1 MEDESVN
8 LFRKYILEGEYS
20 LLFDKEIVNV
30 DQNQFIK
37 ASDKQKNNGITK
49 LLSIF
54 DKVTQEISTSRKQ
67 EMMYYIYEQQYT
79 ELMAS
84 GKNIQAI
91 SLL

>member
-20 LLFDKEIVNV
+20 LLFNKEIVNV

-37 ASDKQKNNGITK
+37 GPDKQKNNGITK

-54 DKVTQEISTSRKQ
+54 DKVT
-67 EMMYYIYEQQYT
+67 
-79 ELMAS
+79 
-84 GKNIQAI
+84 
-91 SLL
+91 